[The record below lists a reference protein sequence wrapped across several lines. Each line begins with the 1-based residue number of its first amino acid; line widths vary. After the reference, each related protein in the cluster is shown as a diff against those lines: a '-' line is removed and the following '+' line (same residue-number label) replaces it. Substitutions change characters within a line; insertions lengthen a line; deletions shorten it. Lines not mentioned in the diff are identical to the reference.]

1 MHKTINEYNREI
13 DLELLFIKTTLLNT
27 PKKNH
32 IGLVLISKKY

>member
-27 PKKNH
+27 PEKKKSHWFGFN
-32 IGLVLISKKY
+32 K